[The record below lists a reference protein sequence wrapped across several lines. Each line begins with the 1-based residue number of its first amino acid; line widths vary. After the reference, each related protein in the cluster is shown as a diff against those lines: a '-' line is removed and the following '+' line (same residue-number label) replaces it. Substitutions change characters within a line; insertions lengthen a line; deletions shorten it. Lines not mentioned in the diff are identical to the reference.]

1 VISTAQNPFAST
13 DRSGGS
19 SVGTDDTYECGG
31 HTFKKCDGAWV
42 PPHEL
47 ANDRLVR
54 MPTSSDASVA
64 SRGDTH
70 SQHNGS
76 TPDGSHGFDSDSG
89 HGQDDDDG
97 FDEVLPMRPAS
108 CPPRA
113 VSDGTDED
121 WNN

>member
-1 VISTAQNPFAST
+1 VISPAQNPFTST
-13 DRSGGS
+13 DQSCGS
-19 SVGTDDTYECGG
+19 SVGTEDTYECGG
-31 HTFKKCDGAWV
+31 HTFKKCDGSWV

-47 ANDRLVR
+47 ANDRLMR

-76 TPDGSHGFDSDSG
+76 TPDGSHSDSG

-97 FDEVLPMRPAS
+97 FDEALPIRPAS

-113 VSDGTDED
+113 VSDGTGED
-121 WNN
+121 WSH